1 MGAFI
6 GLLLLLSAASAFAQ
20 GPWYFRA
27 TIGVDDGVLG
37 RPGAA
42 IFRVFV
48 GEEKVY
54 ESPVMKPGDNP
65 ITLHV
70 PLKREDVL
78 TLEVADTGDGHG
90 GDWGNWCDARIQD
103 DSGQTTIWLS
113 DLKEQVLQ
121 EWITTR
127 KDRNI
132 VGQPMKLRGRVYLRG
147 LGTISGSRMRYADW
161 YAQWQQRERQLALE
175 ELAAQRRL
183 QWLRIDGN
191 LHGAQLLLNGKMV
204 ERLPVAVS
212 PNDNIQ
218 VRLTSVN
225 NKPLFSHPV
234 WQGVRAH
241 TAQGA
246 VPLSQWIPDRIR
258 WSLSLTLATCP
269 FWTVCLM
276 RVSHPRE
283 ARCR

>member
-90 GDWGNWCDARIQD
+90 ATGATGATRVFR
-103 DSGQTTIWLS
+103 TI
-113 DLKEQVLQ
+113 
-121 EWITTR
+121 
-127 KDRNI
+127 
-132 VGQPMKLRGRVYLRG
+132 RGRPP
-147 LGTISGSRMRYADW
+147 SGS
-161 YAQWQQRERQLALE
+161 
-175 ELAAQRRL
+175 
-183 QWLRIDGN
+183 
-191 LHGAQLLLNGKMV
+191 
-204 ERLPVAVS
+204 
-212 PNDNIQ
+212 
-218 VRLTSVN
+218 
-225 NKPLFSHPV
+225 
-234 WQGVRAH
+234 
-241 TAQGA
+241 
-246 VPLSQWIPDRIR
+246 
-258 WSLSLTLATCP
+258 AT
-269 FWTVCLM
+269 
-276 RVSHPRE
+276 
-283 ARCR
+283 